1 MFRSRVFMAV
11 CCLGLTVCASSRPMG
26 IMAANWVPPAKS
38 AFPEQKVMIAWEA
51 ESAITGSM
59 TFTLGKGGQR
69 FVGPFLLIEK
79 SVGHVETLPFYDA
92 WDSAS
97 YGAWEVGGINP
108 WFQPGW
114 GISVW
119 VDHYD
124 GRIVSSLQGNRGG
137 SARCHFTLSNTSAG
151 LPGGGSGECQ
161 VSDGG
166 LLDASF

>member
-1 MFRSRVFMAV
+1 MFRKRFFLAL
-11 CCLGLTVCASSRPMG
+11 CCLGLAACASSRPMG
-26 IMAANWVPPAKS
+26 IMTADWVPGEKS
-38 AFPEQKVMIAWEA
+38 KFSAQKVMIAWES

-69 FVGPFLLIEK
+69 YVGPFLLIEK
-79 SVGHVETLPFYDA
+79 SVGHVETQPFYDA

-97 YGAWEVGGINP
+97 YGAWDVGGVNP
-108 WFQPGW
+108 WFEPGW

-124 GRIVSSLQGNRGG
+124 GRIISTLQGDRGG
-137 SARCHFTLSNTSAG
+137 SARCHFTLSHTSAG

-166 LLDASF
+166 VLDATF